1 MKVRIKETGEILNIA
16 DYDKVTVDKCDSY
29 GVPLT
34 FNYEDVEII
43 TEDSISNKEIDLEQR
58 RFELVKSILSSIIRK
73 LGYIGESTIN
83 MIIKQA
89 YFIIQ
94 KLKEDDNIK

>member
-29 GVPLT
+29 GIPLT
-34 FNYEDVEII
+34 FNYEDAEII
-43 TEDSISNKEIDLEQR
+43 TEDSISNKEIDWEQR
-58 RFELVKSILSSIIRK
+58 RFKLVKSILSSIIRK
-73 LGYIGESTIN
+73 LGYIGEPTMN
-83 MIIKQA
+83 MTIKQA
-89 YFIIQ
+89 DFIIQ